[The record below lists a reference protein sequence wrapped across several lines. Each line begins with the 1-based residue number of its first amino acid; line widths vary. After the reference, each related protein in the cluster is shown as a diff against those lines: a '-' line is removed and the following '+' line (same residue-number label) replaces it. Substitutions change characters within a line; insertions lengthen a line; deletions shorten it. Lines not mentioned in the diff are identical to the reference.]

1 MKFARAMLLTIVF
14 LSACAPSEQA
24 VQTSMAET
32 QQAIPTDT
40 PVPPTVTPTST
51 QTQTPTPS
59 PTSTNTITPSPLPTF
74 DSSVGCTDAIE
85 CVVIAP
91 DEPIHIA
98 YMLSVSGP
106 TAFLGEDSKGA
117 VEFAIDDRE
126 GMLLN
131 RKILLTGED
140 SYCSPGGGATAAA
153 KVAADKT
160 ILGVIGTNCSGAAIA
175 AMPTISGAGLV
186 MLSPSNTVP
195 TLTLQKKDWRPG
207 YFRLCH
213 SDLYQSIFMAEFA
226 RNQLG
231 ASTAAT
237 IHDNGS
243 YSISLQS
250 MFVSRFQELGGEV
263 TYQGAINVGDTDMRP
278 ILTKAAEGTPDI
290 LFFPVFEP
298 EGPYIIIQSSE
309 IVGLENTILLS
320 TDALMVNSLPGNSG
334 PNVEGMYLSGPYIS
348 GEEYDSFLRKWEAKF
363 LEPPPSLYHA
373 FAYDATNILLN
384 AIEKVATVDELGNIY
399 IGRQTLRDTITA
411 TKDYHGLTGSLDCSD
426 KELPNLGMSKGDCAT
441 SESLGIYEITQN
453 ELHGDWPPPVIYSP

>member
-1 MKFARAMLLTIVF
+1 MKFARAILLTVIF
-14 LSACAPSEQA
+14 FSACAPSEQA
-24 VQTSMAET
+24 IQTTMAET

-51 QTQTPTPS
+51 QTPTPS
-59 PTSTNTITPSPLPTF
+59 PTPTITITPSPLPTF
-74 DSSVGCTDAIE
+74 DSSVGCTDAIG
-85 CVVIAP
+85 CVVIVP

-98 YMLSVSGP
+98 YMLTVSGP
-106 TAFLGEDSKGA
+106 TAFLGEDSRGA
-117 VEFAIDDRE
+117 IEIAINDRE

-153 KVAADKT
+153 NIAADKT
-160 ILGVIGTNCSGAAIA
+160 ILGVVGTNCSGAAIA
-175 AMPTISGAGLV
+175 AMSTISGAGLV

-207 YFRLCH
+207 YFRICH
-213 SDLYQSIFMAEFA
+213 NDLYQSIFIAEFA

-237 IHDNGS
+237 IRDNSS

-278 ILTKAAEGTPDI
+278 ILTKAAEDTPDI

-298 EGPYIIIQSSE
+298 EGSYIIIQSSE
-309 IVGLENTILLS
+309 IAGLENATLLS
-320 TDALMVNSLPGNSG
+320 TDSLMVNSLPRNSG
-334 PNVEGMYLSGPYIS
+334 PNVEGMYLSGPHIN

-363 LEPPPSLYHA
+363 LESPPSFFHA
-373 FAYDATNILLN
+373 FAYDATNILLD

-399 IGRQTLRDTITA
+399 IGRQAIRDAISA
-411 TKDYHGLTGSLDCSD
+411 TKGYHGLTGSLDCGD